1 MKEFN
6 FTYSER
12 NLGLNSDNQIKYYAG
27 PIKIEI
33 SGWDGCI
40 KLSSKKKWKWLLNE
54 CLEIAKEAWE
64 VSNDQISFNNDDD
77 TSEEIIIKYNF
88 KNIKLYIEHSIIFM

>member
-12 NLGLNSDNQIKYYAG
+12 NLGLKSDNQIKYYAG

-33 SGWDGCI
+33 SGWDECI